1 MIRKKALFCK
11 IIRIKISSKSI
22 FDSYMAL
29 FQPHLETCPI
39 CGSTGNCHIHD
50 YYDRSIVDFIAG
62 RQEKS
67 SLCIL
72 RLFCDSCQHA
82 HAVLPDVIIPYS
94 TYSLFFVLRILAE
107 YFAGLYTCEQLC
119 ERFGISPNQ
128 LRKWIAL
135 WRSHKRQWLGLLDD
149 ASSSDYSF
157 LKELVAS
164 DNYSDFSMSFIR
176 RLSHSLLQ
184 SHGNPIL
191 ANPKN
196 ARYHQTVF
204 VPDISIF

>member
-1 MIRKKALFCK
+1 
-11 IIRIKISSKSI
+11 
-22 FDSYMAL
+22 MAL

-50 YYDRSIVDFIAG
+50 YYGRSIVDFISG

-72 RLFCDSCQHA
+72 RVFCDSCQHA

-107 YFAGLYTCEQLC
+107 YFAGLHTSEQLC
-119 ERFGISPNQ
+119 ERFDISDNQ
-128 LRKWIAL
+128 LRKWISL

-149 ASSSDYSF
+149 ASTSDQAFLEEIVTSRSYSI
-157 LKELVAS
+157 
-164 DNYSDFSMSFIR
+164 FSMSFICQ
-176 RLSHSLLQ
+176 LSHSFLQ
-184 SHGNPIL
+184 SHKNPSL
-191 ANPKN
+191 TRSTS

-204 VPDISIF
+204 APDISIF